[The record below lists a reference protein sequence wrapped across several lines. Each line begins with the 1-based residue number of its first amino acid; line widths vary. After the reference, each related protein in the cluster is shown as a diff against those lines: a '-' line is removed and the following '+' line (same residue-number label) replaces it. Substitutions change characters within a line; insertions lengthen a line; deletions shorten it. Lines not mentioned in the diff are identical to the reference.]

1 MTAGYTQGV
10 CIESLTAGVAQGSRY
25 ESSKGLQMALFY
37 TKFFILYKKAL
48 FVEEV

>member
-25 ESSKGLQMALFY
+25 ESSKGLQIALFH

>member
-10 CIESLTAGVAQGSRY
+10 CIESLNAGVAQGSRC
-25 ESSKGLQMALFY
+25 ESSKGLEMALFH
-37 TKFFILYKKAL
+37 TKFLFLYEKAL